1 MTSLPTR
8 AVIGAFAAIACACTA
23 AASPSESGSA
33 VGSSASAKATAIAA
47 GGAHT
52 CLLTGTG
59 AVKCWGY
66 NAFGQLGDGTRTE
79 RHTPVGVLGLASGMV
94 AITAGGGHTCALTRG
109 GAVECW
115 GYNGS
120 GQLGDGTT
128 TDRRTP
134 VKVSGLAGGVTAIA
148 AGGSHTCALASAGG
162 VKCWGENGYGA
173 LGDGTTTDRRTPV
186 TVSRLA
192 GGVTAIAA
200 GDFHSCALTSAG
212 AARCWG
218 ANARGELGDGTTHGR
233 HAPVAVSGLAGGVS
247 AIAADRNHSCAL
259 TRGGAVKCWGLNS
272 YGELGDGTTT
282 RRLTPVAV
290 SGLGSKVTAISVGE
304 THSCALTSAGA
315 VKCWGWNGTPTIHRT
330 PAAVSGLG
338 SGVKAITAR
347 GTFYDG
353 SLRGYSCALTNTG
366 RAKCWGWNLN
376 GQLGDGTT
384 TDRHKPVGVIGFGGA
399 FNCVVPNVLGKPL
412 AKAKPWIRRAHCRV
426 GSVTRVA
433 SSKRK
438 GTIVGQ
444 NPRPWKRLKK
454 GAKINLA
461 VSRGR

>member
-79 RHTPVGVLGLASGMV
+79 RHTPVGVLGLASGVV
-94 AITAGGGHTCALTRG
+94 AITAGGGHTCALTG
-109 GAVECW
+109 AGAV
-115 GYNGS
+115 
-120 GQLGDGTT
+120 
-128 TDRRTP
+128 
-134 VKVSGLAGGVTAIA
+134 
-148 AGGSHTCALASAGG
+148 
-162 VKCWGENGYGA
+162 
-173 LGDGTTTDRRTPV
+173 
-186 TVSRLA
+186 
-192 GGVTAIAA
+192 
-200 GDFHSCALTSAG
+200 
-212 AARCWG
+212 RCWG
-218 ANARGELGDGTTHGR
+218 DNARGELGDGTTPGR

-247 AIAADRNHSCAL
+247 AIAAGGNHSCAL
-259 TRGGAVKCWGLNS
+259 TRGGGVKCWGLNS

-290 SGLGSKVTAISVGE
+290 SGLASRVTAISVGE